1 MQECKNHVKQQKVVR
16 PKDMVELESID
27 LNLPE
32 KVIIPKLMHNLRNEG
47 FFALTNIKDYD
58 EGELFTAVKAFYHDI
73 SEAERR
79 KLVWKNFAPK
89 HDNVY
94 RGLSPFVPN
103 APEHKELYD
112 MGGDLDHVS
121 DEALPLPLY
130 EETPFPP
137 QKKYQ
142 WIKMFFN

>member
-1 MQECKNHVKQQKVVR
+1 
-16 PKDMVELESID
+16 MVELESID

-58 EGELFTAVKAFYHDI
+58 EGELFNAVRAFYKDI
-73 SEAERR
+73 PDAELR
-79 KLVWKNFAPK
+79 KLVWKNFEPK
-89 HDNVY
+89 HENVY
-94 RGLSPFVPN
+94 RGLSPFLPN
-103 APEHKELYD
+103 VPEHKELYD
-112 MGGDLDHVS
+112 MGGDIDLIS

-137 QKKYQ
+137 Q
-142 WIKMFFN
+142 